1 MTSSDTNASIR
12 LRDALP
18 TDAEELV
25 PFRRELFGQTEFML
39 YGPGEYTQ
47 TPAEAAA
54 QIERMAQIPTCRSL
68 IAEVDQQF
76 VGMLGVVGSPVP
88 RVRHAG
94 TLVLGVLRNSW
105 GQGVATAMMTE
116 AIRWA
121 PTVGLSRLE
130 LFVMTTNTRAMALYE
145 RLGFNVEGR
154 RRRAYVINGV
164 AVDDY
169 LMSYIFDP

>member
-1 MTSSDTNASIR
+1 MTGSNHNAMR

-18 TDAEELV
+18 QDAEKLV

-47 TPAEAAA
+47 TPVEAAA

-68 IAEVDQQF
+68 IAEVDDRF

-88 RVRHAG
+88 RVRHAA
-94 TLVLGVLRNSW
+94 TIVVGVLRSSW

-121 PTVGLSRLE
+121 PSVGLSRLD

-145 RLGFNVEGR
+145 RLGFKVEGR

-164 AVDDY
+164 AVDDF
-169 LMSYIFDP
+169 LMSYIFEP